1 MPGCPPPVFVAR
13 VLGRPVVPMLRWGIP
28 EKKQAVQWGGGGEER
43 EGAEA
48 ALCGRHPFSS
58 EVLGLSRLQTFP
70 AAWNTGSFCRLGQTT
85 CGGCRV
91 QSGAPSSRL
100 LSCIPGGS
108 SASLLAHSES
118 HLTQGNIAAGEE
130 EGGEAGSR
138 LRVALAS
145 ESRSAGCVCV
155 KREKESMSVHLR
167 EHECVPVPVCVLA

>member
-1 MPGCPPPVFVAR
+1 MPAD
-13 VLGRPVVPMLRWGIP
+13 
-28 EKKQAVQWGGGGEER
+28 
-43 EGAEA
+43 
-48 ALCGRHPFSS
+48 FSS
-58 EVLGLSRLQTFP
+58 RLEHWFFLP
-70 AAWNTGSFCRLGQTT
+70 SGSNT

-145 ESRSAGCVCV
+145 ESRSAGCVCEE
-155 KREKESMSVHLR
+155 RERVYERALR